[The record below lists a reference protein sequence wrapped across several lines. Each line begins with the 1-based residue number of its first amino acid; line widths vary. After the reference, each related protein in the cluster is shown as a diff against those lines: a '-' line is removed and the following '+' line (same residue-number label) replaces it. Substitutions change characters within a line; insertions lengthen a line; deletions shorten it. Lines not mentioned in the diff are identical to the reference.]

1 MFSPLCIMETLQ
13 VGYVT
18 DSEVSA
24 GETRHDTVQPFIL
37 KRLPIKVSLNR
48 AKKECLYVR
57 GICSPDG

>member
-18 DSEVSA
+18 DSDGCA
-24 GETRHDTVQPFIL
+24 GETQHDTVQPFIL

-57 GICSPDG
+57 GVCSPDG

>member
-1 MFSPLCIMETLQ
+1 MFSPLCIMKTLQ

-24 GETRHDTVQPFIL
+24 GETQHDTVQPFIL

-48 AKKECLYVR
+48 AKKGVPLR
-57 GICSPDG
+57 